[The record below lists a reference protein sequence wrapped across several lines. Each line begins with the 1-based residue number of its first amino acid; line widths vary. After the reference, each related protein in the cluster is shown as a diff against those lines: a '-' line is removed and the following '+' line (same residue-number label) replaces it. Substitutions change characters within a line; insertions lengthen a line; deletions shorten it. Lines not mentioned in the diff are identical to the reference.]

1 MPIALERQSSSMR
14 RVVAA
19 AAAAAA
25 AAHLPVIGEH
35 LSEAPYMGVL
45 FIVLTV
51 GCLLIAAA
59 CLVHDAVVVCGA
71 AIVTCGLAIIGYA
84 ATRLVA
90 FPMLADDVGNWFE
103 PLGIIAV
110 LSEVVVVVAALTAV
124 RRFLADGPRHHAA
137 LSSATS

>member
-1 MPIALERQSSSMR
+1 MPIAFDRQSAPMR

-19 AAAAAA
+19 GAFVAA
-25 AAHLPVIGEH
+25 AAHIPVIGAH

-59 CLVHDAVVVCGA
+59 CLVHDAAVVYMA
-71 AIVTCGLAIIGYA
+71 AIVTCGLAIVGYV

-90 FPMLADDVGNWFE
+90 FPMLADDVGNWLE
-103 PLGIIAV
+103 PLGVIAI
-110 LSEVVVVVAALTAV
+110 LSEAVVVVAAVTAV
-124 RRFLADGPRHHAA
+124 RRFLADGARRHAA
-137 LSSATS
+137 PPAAA